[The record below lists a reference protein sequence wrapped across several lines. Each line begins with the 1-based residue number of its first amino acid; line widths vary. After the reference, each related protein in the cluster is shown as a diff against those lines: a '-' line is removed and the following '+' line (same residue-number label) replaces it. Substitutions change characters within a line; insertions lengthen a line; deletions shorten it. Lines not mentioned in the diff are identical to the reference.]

1 MTAQRYREIVIEFE
15 RVQMIR
21 KHAKTTYRFCDDC
34 GGEKDFVE
42 IRTAADLFGIAVGDL
57 HSFIAANK
65 VHHAANEWLNSGIC
79 IPSLLVVIHERNN
92 GREVKLIGI
101 GGGIAPDEA
110 ALAAE

>member
-1 MTAQRYREIVIEFE
+1 
-15 RVQMIR
+15 MIR

-42 IRTAADLFGIAVGDL
+42 IRAAAELFGIAVGDL
-57 HSFIAANK
+57 RAFIAANE
-65 VHHAANEWLNSGIC
+65 VHHATTNWLNGIC
-79 IPSLLVVIHERNN
+79 IPSLLAVMHERNN
-92 GREVKLIGI
+92 GGGVKLIGI